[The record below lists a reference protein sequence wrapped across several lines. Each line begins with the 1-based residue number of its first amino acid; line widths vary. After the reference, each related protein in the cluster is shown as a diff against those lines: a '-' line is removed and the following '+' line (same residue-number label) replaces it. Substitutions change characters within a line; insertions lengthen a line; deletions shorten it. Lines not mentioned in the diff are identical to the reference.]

1 LATASRLLRTITVNR
16 PIAIFYHSLFVLG
29 DPPQVLQSAM
39 HVVHDQMAQLKQSGL
54 EDAASEIY
62 VGVNGGKESE
72 DFASAWLPQKAKIT
86 YHGLQS
92 RSENLTLVM
101 MENWVK
107 THPNWAVLYFHAK
120 GSSHAEGSDYGSFV
134 GKWRARMMHHCV
146 TEWRQCVHD
155 LDACEAVGCHWLTGQ
170 GWDHSQHYF
179 AGTFF
184 WVRSEFWATIP
195 SIFTRQRIKDS
206 GIDSLESR
214 YEAEVIIGNGPRLP
228 CIKNYYDGPMGT

>member
-1 LATASRLLRTITVNR
+1 MK
-16 PIAIFYHSLFVLG
+16 PIAIFFHGLFFMG
-29 DPPQVLQSAM
+29 DPPEPSDKALA
-39 HVVHDQMAQLKQSGL
+39 VVSEQMAQLKASGL
-54 EDAASEIY
+54 EAAAAEIH
-62 VGVNGGKESE
+62 VGINGGEESE
-72 DFASAWLPQKAKIT
+72 LFRGLLPEKAQVT

-92 RSENLTLVM
+92 KSENLTCVM

-107 THPNWAVLYFHAK
+107 THPGWAVLYFHSKSATHAI
-120 GSSHAEGSDYGSFV
+120 GSSYGQMADT
-134 GKWRARMMHHCV
+134 WRRRMMQHCV
-146 TEWRQCVHD
+146 EDWQQCVND
-155 LDACEAVGCHWLTGQ
+155 LDQYEAVGCHWLTKQ
-170 GWDHSQHYF
+170 GWDQSQHYF

-228 CIKNYYDGPMGT
+228 SVRNYYDGGIGT